1 MIKSYHICLSAGDEI
16 MFRSQEDYDRGFN
29 YFALALAHTDSI
41 GLVESFMSNHIHLMV
56 QTSSHRE
63 LMNIMRM
70 SYSKYFNSKYNRC
83 GRLGD
88 VKHFYTEITGL
99 HHHLAAMSYVLRNG
113 VHHGIVSIPYAYQNS
128 SVNAIFMKEMGKVN
142 RDATIPHNRFYKYVG
157 RRLSVPSHYKMS
169 ERGVFLRESVLDIT
183 QVENMF
189 GSPRAFNYYMSRR
202 NHEEWEKEQENDK
215 NGIKAVCLSD
225 IEGHSKL
232 HSVDTMR
239 EIELRRFVTG
249 TSDIELCKEVDE
261 LTQNRYGRKSIYL
274 LSSSEKRAIAEFLYK
289 QRHIP
294 ESQIKR
300 CLVL

>member
-1 MIKSYHICLSAGDEI
+1 MD
-16 MFRSQEDYDRGFN
+16 N
-29 YFALALAHTDSI
+29 
-41 GLVESFMSNHIHLMV
+41 
-56 QTSSHRE
+56 
-63 LMNIMRM
+63 
-70 SYSKYFNSKYNRC
+70 
-83 GRLGD
+83 
-88 VKHFYTEITGL
+88 YTEITGL
-99 HHHLAAMSYVLRNG
+99 HHHIAAMSYVLRNG

-142 RDATIPHNRFYKYVG
+142 R
-157 RRLSVPSHYKMS
+157 
-169 ERGVFLRESVLDIT
+169 FLRESVLDIT

-215 NGIKAVCLSD
+215 NGVKAVCLSD

>member
-70 SYSKYFNSKYNRC
+70 SYSKYFNSKYHRC

-202 NHEEWEKEQENDK
+202 NHEEWEKEQDNDK

-225 IEGHSKL
+225 IEEHSKL
-232 HSVDTMR
+232 HN
-239 EIELRRFVTG
+239 IETIRDIEQRRFVTG

-261 LTQNRYGRKSIYL
+261 LTQNRYGKKSIYL